1 MAIRTKKPLALPLAP
16 LIWKLLVGEPVSV
29 EDLEDTDCMYVQ
41 TLRSIRD
48 IDQSGVTSD
57 YFHEVIPLQTFEGQ
71 SCTGK
76 VFFSNIDNVN
86 VFDWVV
92 VISDCSHY
100 SRRPKYSVDIRE
112 SRSILRTRH
121 QVQVARV

>member
-1 MAIRTKKPLALPLAP
+1 MRTKKPLAIPLAP

-76 VFFSNIDNVN
+76 VFFLQNINLRHFLFV
-86 VFDWVV
+86 
-92 VISDCSHY
+92 CGY
-100 SRRPKYSVDIRE
+100 SRLFPLLTEAEI
-112 SRSILRTRH
+112 
-121 QVQVARV
+121 

>member
-1 MAIRTKKPLALPLAP
+1 VRTKKPLAIPLAP

-76 VFFSNIDNVN
+76 VFSLQTIN
-86 VFDWVV
+86 
-92 VISDCSHY
+92 
-100 SRRPKYSVDIRE
+100 
-112 SRSILRTRH
+112 H
-121 QVQVARV
+121 QHL